1 MTRLLLILSLAGCA
15 TVRTAGPAVEVEWLR
30 AKSLDDVVQLCNHDK
45 KRLQY
50 VNISGCQWYSGT
62 RCYVVAM
69 DYGGETLTT
78 LGHELK
84 HCFDGAWHSQ
94 AQNYI
99 PPEPPLGM
107 GANR

>member
-1 MTRLLLILSLAGCA
+1 MTRYLLLLAGLLLTGCA
-15 TVRTAGPAVEVEWLR
+15 VPAPVRTSGPVVEVEWVR
-30 AKSLDDVVQLCNHDK
+30 AKSLDDVVQLCNHGLK
-45 KRLQY
+45 TLQY
-50 VNISGCQWYSGT
+50 VNISGCQWYAGA

-94 AQNYI
+94 KQNYI
-99 PPEPPLGM
+99 PP
-107 GANR
+107 R